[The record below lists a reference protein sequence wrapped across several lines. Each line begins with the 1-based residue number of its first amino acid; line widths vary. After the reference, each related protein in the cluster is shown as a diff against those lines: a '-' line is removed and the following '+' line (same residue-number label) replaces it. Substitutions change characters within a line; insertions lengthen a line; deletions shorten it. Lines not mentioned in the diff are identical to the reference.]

1 MGALLIVDDE
11 EGIRRSLK
19 KVLEKDGYQ
28 IYQAENGESAVR
40 IIQEHGAVVDIVIS
54 DFKMPGMDGLET
66 LVAIGRIN
74 PEITRIILTG
84 YATMESAIESVNA
97 GIDGFL
103 TKPFDNTELRVKV
116 REYHLRKRLRQFV
129 SEQVFTAMRN
139 DRTSFAPKNQKVT
152 ILFCDIR
159 GFSKLSG
166 QMTPEEVSRLLDSY
180 YFSPLDNII
189 FENNGTLDKHIGDG
203 IMGIFGAPL
212 SYGDDALRAV
222 MSAIRMQKEI
232 RALNRILS
240 ISRSLTLSIGIGI
253 STGEAMVG
261 IFGSNRKKEY
271 TVFGA
276 TVNLASRLERLA
288 KGGEILVCE
297 ETCREL
303 GDRFALEKM
312 APVQIRGIEQEIN
325 IYRVLGDL
333 EDSINPEKVIDQ
345 KDSLG

>member
-1 MGALLIVDDE
+1 MEALLIVDDE

-19 KVLEKDGYQ
+19 KVLEKEGYE
-28 IYQAENGESAVR
+28 IYQAENGENAVR
-40 IIQEHGAVVDIVIS
+40 IIQEHSAVIDIVIS

-66 LVAIGRIN
+66 LIAIGKIN

-84 YATMESAIESVNA
+84 YATMESAIESVNS

-103 TKPFDNTELRVKV
+103 TKPFDNAELRVKV
-116 REYHLRKRLRQFV
+116 REYHLRKRLKQFV
-129 SEQVFTAMRN
+129 SEQVFMAMRN
-139 DRTSFAPKNQKVT
+139 DRTSFAPRNRKVT

-159 GFSKLSG
+159 GFSQLSG
-166 QMTPEEVSRLLDSY
+166 KMSPEEVSRLLDSF

-222 MSAIRMQKEI
+222 MSAIRMQEEI
-232 RALNRILS
+232 GKLNRILS
-240 ISRSLTLSIGIGI
+240 ISQSITLSIGIGI

-271 TVFGA
+271 TVFGT

-288 KGGEILVCE
+288 KGGEILICE

-303 GDRFALEKM
+303 ANRFVLKKM
-312 APVQIRGIEQEIN
+312 APVQLKGMEQEIH
-325 IYRVLGDL
+325 IFSVLGAS
-333 EDSINPEKVIDQ
+333 EASITAEGTHDQ
-345 KDSLG
+345 A